1 MSKRILLASDSFKG
15 TLSAVD
21 ICDVMKEALLA
32 RFPDSEVILLPVA
45 DGGEGSVE
53 CLLAALGGKR
63 VNVRV
68 SGPYGRPMDAVY
80 GVLPDGTAVVE
91 TASCAGLPLV
101 GDDRRPDRTTTY
113 GVGELLCHA
122 ADSGCRRI
130 LLGLGGSCTNDGG
143 AGAAAACGVRF
154 LDRHGDA
161 FVPVGGTLRDI
172 ASVDRSAMCPALR
185 ETELIALC
193 DVDNPL
199 CGPSGAA
206 AVFAPQKGADP
217 AMADR
222 LDDGLRHWAQV
233 VAHCVGKDV
242 LSLPGAGAA
251 GGLGGGATALLGAA
265 LRRGI
270 DTVLDQVDFDR
281 QLAGADLVFTGEGR
295 LDSQS
300 LRGKVV
306 VGVARRAQSAGVP
319 VVAVVGDAAD
329 DAGDAYAEG
338 VTAVFSINR
347 LAVPFEKARPRSRD
361 DLRRTMD
368 DIARLLT
375 VAGWA

>member
-1 MSKRILLASDSFKG
+1 MSKCILLAPDSFKG

-21 ICDVMKEALLA
+21 ICEVMKEALLA
-32 RFPDSEVILLPVA
+32 RFPDSEVIPLPVA
-45 DGGEGSVE
+45 DGGEGSVD

-63 VNVRV
+63 VSVRV
-68 SGPYGRPMDAVY
+68 SGPYGQPIDAVY
-80 GVLPDGTAVVE
+80 GVLPDRTAVVE

-101 GDDRRPDRTTTY
+101 GDDRRPDQATTY
-113 GVGELLCHA
+113 GVGELLRHA
-122 ADSGCRRI
+122 AESGCRRI

-154 LDRHGDA
+154 FDRNGDA

-172 ASVDRSAMCPALR
+172 ASIDRSAMCPALR

-206 AVFAPQKGADP
+206 AVFAPQKGADS
-217 AMADR
+217 AMTAR
-222 LDDGLRHWAQV
+222 LDDGLRHWAQMV
-233 VAHCVGKDV
+233 SRCVGTDM
-242 LSLPGAGAA
+242 LALPGAGAA
-251 GGLGGGATALLGAA
+251 GGLGGGAAALLGAA

-270 DTVLDQVDFDR
+270 DTVLDQVGFDR
-281 QLAGADLVFTGEGR
+281 QLSGADLVFTGEGR

-306 VGVARRAQSAGVP
+306 VGVARRARSAGVP

-338 VTAVFSINR
+338 ITAVFSINR

-368 DIARLLT
+368 DIARLLIA
-375 VAGWA
+375 AGWM